1 MGLQCAVLI
10 GVFLILW
17 LKTAGCCAALDLPG
31 TRSTPVAV
39 AMLLATIG
47 SGVQYVVKAAR
58 LLGGATGS
66 GK

>member
-17 LKTAGCCAALDLPG
+17 LKTLEAGKVLAFLE
-31 TRSTPVAV
+31 PVQLLLLW

-47 SGVQYVVKAAR
+47 SGVQYIVKAVR
-58 LLGGATGS
+58 LLGGATGP
-66 GK
+66 GT